1 MTRILAVAA
10 VAAIVAAGVAS
21 AHDYR
26 LQTLH
31 IDHPF
36 ARATPPGARFGGVFL
51 SVENKGD
58 QIDRLLRVS
67 TPVAR
72 AAELHQMVLDAGV
85 MRMRPIAGVDVK
97 PAARVVLQPG
107 GYHVM
112 LVDLKHPLQAG
123 EHFPL
128 TLEFEK
134 AGSIEVDVE
143 VEGMA
148 AGAMHPNAVR

>member
-1 MTRILAVAA
+1 
-10 VAAIVAAGVAS
+10 
-21 AHDYR
+21 
-26 LQTLH
+26 
-31 IDHPF
+31 
-36 ARATPPGARFGGVFL
+36 
-51 SVENKGD
+51 
-58 QIDRLLRVS
+58 
-67 TPVAR
+67 
-72 AAELHQMVLDAGV
+72 
-85 MRMRPIAGVDVK
+85 MRMRPIAGLDVK
-97 PAARVVLQPG
+97 PAGRVVLQPG

-143 VEGMA
+143 VESMA